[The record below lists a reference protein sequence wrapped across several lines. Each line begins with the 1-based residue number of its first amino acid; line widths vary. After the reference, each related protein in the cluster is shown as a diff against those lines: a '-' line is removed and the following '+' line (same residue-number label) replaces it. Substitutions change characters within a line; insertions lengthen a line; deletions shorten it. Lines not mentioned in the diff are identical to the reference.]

1 MTMTDDVT
9 AEVRRRGAVDTIR
22 AGIAQA
28 PALGRGLAITFLLAL
43 LGAAGRASLPI
54 VIQLAID
61 NGLDTGSGGGS
72 VRVDYIVRLCAIAAA
87 IIIAAAVCQ
96 RMAVYRLGTAA
107 EEGLYGLRVRL
118 FDHIHRLSLADH
130 NEERRGAL
138 VARVTSD
145 IETLT
150 MFFAWGGLA
159 WMLDLSLMFVVAC
172 VMLAYDWVLAVV
184 AFAVVAPL
192 IIVLRFVQAR
202 LVRAYDK
209 VREDNAQMLSL
220 MSETVSGA
228 ETLQAYDAVEPA
240 IERLEQA
247 TQRRAKSSVRAGV
260 IGAFLFPSGEVFS
273 VFTVVAVVG
282 IGIWR
287 GTEAGL
293 SAGALVGYMFLTYRF
308 LEPIAEFT
316 EVIDQS
322 QTAVAGMRRVLGILD
337 TPIGPPPAE
346 NPVALPA
353 GRLGVALHDVSFAY
367 APRDDEPPAN
377 VLTHLQLTIPP
388 GQHVAL
394 VGESG
399 AGKTTVARLVA
410 RLADPTSG
418 RVTIGAVNLRH
429 VANDDLRRRLTVV
442 PQEPFLFA
450 ETIAYNLRFAKPD
463 ATDAELAGAV
473 RTLELDDWVAGL
485 AQGLDTPVGQRGQ
498 ALSAG
503 ERQMVALLRASLV
516 NPDVLILDEATSSV
530 DALTEVRLARA
541 LRKLSEGRT
550 TISIAHRL
558 STAARADRV
567 VVMAYGRV
575 VEDGSHE
582 ALMALDGEYKRMYD
596 AWLAATRA

>member
-1 MTMTDDVT
+1 MNLPDDIT
-9 AEVRRRGAVDTIR
+9 EGMRRRGAVDTIR

-28 PALGRGLAITFLLAL
+28 PALGKGLGFTFALAL
-43 LGAAGRASLPI
+43 FGAAGRVTIP
-54 VIQLAID
+54 VVMQLAID
-61 NGLDTGSGGGS
+61 NGLAPEE
-72 VRVDYIVRLCAIAAA
+72 VRVSYIFKLCV
-87 IIIAAAVCQ
+87 AAAVVVVVAAVSQ
-96 RMAVYRLGTAA
+96 RMAVYRLGSAA

-118 FDHIHRLSLADH
+118 FNHIHRLSLADH
-130 NEERRGAL
+130 NDERRGAL

-150 MFFAWGGLA
+150 LFFAWGGLA

-172 VMLAYDWVLAVV
+172 VMLAYDWVLALV

-192 IIVLRFVQAR
+192 ILVLRLVQQR
-202 LVRAYDK
+202 LVRAYDG
-209 VREDNAQMLSL
+209 VRTNNAGMLSL
-220 MSETVSGA
+220 MSETVSGV

-240 IERLEQA
+240 LERVEAA
-247 TQRRAKSSVRAGV
+247 TAKRSRTSIRAGI

-282 IGIWR
+282 IGVWR
-287 GTEAGL
+287 GETAGL
-293 SAGALVGYMFLTYRF
+293 SAGALVGFMFLTYRF

-316 EVIDQS
+316 EVIDQT
-322 QTAVAGMRRVLGILD
+322 QTAVAGLRRVLGILD
-337 TPIGPPPAE
+337 TPIGPPAATD
-346 NPVALPA
+346 PVALPT
-353 GRLGVALHDVSFAY
+353 GRLGITLTDVAFAY
-367 APRDDEPPAN
+367 APREEEVAPTQVLSALTLNIPPA
-377 VLTHLQLTIPP
+377 
-388 GQHVAL
+388 QHIAL

-399 AGKTTVARLVA
+399 SGKTTIARLIA

-418 RVTIGAVNLRH
+418 RVAIGGVNLKH

-450 ETIAYNLRFAKPD
+450 DTISYNLRFARPE
-463 ATDAELAGAV
+463 ATDLDLSNAV
-473 RTLELDDWVAGL
+473 AQLGLEDWVGGL
-485 AQGLDTPVGQRGQ
+485 PNGLETQVGQRGQ

-516 NPDVLILDEATSSV
+516 SPDVLILDEATSSV

-541 LRKLSEGRT
+541 LQKLASGRT

-567 VVMAYGRV
+567 IVLADGKI
-575 VEDGSHE
+575 VEDGPHD
-582 ALMALDGEYKRMYD
+582 ALMQRGGEYRRMYD
-596 AWLAATRA
+596 SWLAATNT

>member
-1 MTMTDDVT
+1 MLTDDVT

-22 AGIAQA
+22 EGIAQA
-28 PALGRGLAITFLLAL
+28 PALGRGLALTFLLAL
-43 LGAAGRASLPI
+43 CGAAGRVTIPI
-54 VIQLAID
+54 VIQQAID
-61 NGLDTGSGGGS
+61 KGFIDGG
-72 VRVDYIVRLCAIAAA
+72 VRIDFILRLCAVASVIVML
-87 IIIAAAVCQ
+87 AAVAQ
-96 RMAVYRLGTAA
+96 RTAVYRLGTSA

-118 FDHIHRLSLADH
+118 FDHIHRLSLADQ

-172 VMLAYDWVLAVV
+172 VMIAYDWVLAVV
-184 AFAVVAPL
+184 AFTVVAPL
-192 IIVLRFVQAR
+192 IIVLRLVQRR
-202 LVRAYDK
+202 LVRAYDR
-209 VREDNAQMLSL
+209 VREGNATMLSSI
-220 MSETVSGA
+220 SETVSGV

-240 IERLEQA
+240 LQRVEA
-247 TQRRAKSSVRAGV
+247 TTKKRAKASIRAGFL
-260 IGAFLFPSGEVFS
+260 GALLFPSGEVFS

-282 IGIWR
+282 IGVWR
-287 GTEAGL
+287 GDAAGL
-293 SAGALVGYMFLTYRF
+293 TAGSLVGFMFLTYRF

-316 EVIDQS
+316 EVIDQT
-322 QTAVAGMRRVLGILD
+322 QTAVAGLRRVLGILD
-337 TPIGPPPAE
+337 TPIGPPPAT
-346 NPVALPA
+346 NPIPLPA
-353 GRLGVALHDVSFAY
+353 GRLGVALHDVTFAY
-367 APRDDEPPAN
+367 EPREDEPAMN
-377 VLTHLQLTIPP
+377 VLTSLTLTIPP

-399 AGKTTVARLVA
+399 AGKTTIARLVA
-410 RLADPTSG
+410 RLADPTKG
-418 RVTIGAVNLRH
+418 RITIGAVNVKH

-450 ETIAYNLRFAKPD
+450 DTIAYNLRFAKPD
-463 ATDAELAGAV
+463 ATDAELEDAV
-473 RTLELDDWVAGL
+473 RRLELDDWVASLPRGL
-485 AQGLDTPVGQRGQ
+485 NTEVGQRGQ
-498 ALSAG
+498 ALAAG

-516 NPDVLILDEATSSV
+516 SPDVLILDEATSSV

-567 VVMAYGRV
+567 VLLAYGRI
-575 VEDGSHE
+575 VEDGPHE
-582 ALMALDGEYKRMYD
+582 ALMAKEGEYRRMYD
-596 AWLAATRA
+596 AWLAATKA

>member
-1 MTMTDDVT
+1 MSLSDDIT
-9 AEVRRRGAVDTIR
+9 EGLRRRGAVDTIR

-28 PALGRGLAITFLLAL
+28 PALGKGLGLTFVLAL
-43 LGAAGRASLPI
+43 IGAAGRVTIP
-54 VIQLAID
+54 VVMQQAID
-61 NGLDTGSGGGS
+61 NGISGNA
-72 VRVDYIVRLCAIAAA
+72 VRVDYIVKLCVVAAVVVSIAALS
-87 IIIAAAVCQ
+87 Q
-96 RMAVYRLGTAA
+96 RMAVYRLGSSA

-130 NEERRGAL
+130 NDERRGAL

-172 VMLAYDWVLAVV
+172 VMLAYDWVLALV

-192 IIVLRFVQAR
+192 ILVLRLVQKR
-202 LVRAYDK
+202 LVRAYDG
-209 VREDNAQMLSL
+209 VRTNNAGMLSR
-220 MSETVSGA
+220 MSETVSGV

-240 IERLEQA
+240 LVRVEEA
-247 TQRRAKSSVRAGV
+247 TAKRSKTSIRAGI

-282 IGIWR
+282 IGVWR
-287 GTEAGL
+287 GEAAGL
-293 SAGALVGYMFLTYRF
+293 SAGALVGFMFLTYRF

-316 EVIDQS
+316 EVIDQT
-322 QTAVAGMRRVLGILD
+322 QTAVAGLRRVLGILD
-337 TPIGPPPAE
+337 TPIGPPPAVD
-346 NPVALPA
+346 PVPLPA
-353 GRLGVALHDVSFAY
+353 GQLGISLIEVAFAY
-367 APRDDEPPAN
+367 APREEEVAPTK
-377 VLTHLQLTIPP
+377 VLSELSLTIPP
-388 GQHVAL
+388 SQHVAL

-399 AGKTTVARLVA
+399 SGKTTIARLIA

-418 RVTIGAVNLRH
+418 RVVIGGVNLKH

-450 ETIAYNLRFAKPD
+450 DTIAYNLRFARPD
-463 ATDAELAGAV
+463 ATDADLSLAVQRLG
-473 RTLELDDWVAGL
+473 LEDWVSALPDGL
-485 AQGLDTPVGQRGQ
+485 ETQVGQRGQ

-516 NPDVLILDEATSSV
+516 SPDVLILDEATSSV
-530 DALTEVRLARA
+530 DALTEVRLSRA
-541 LRKLSEGRT
+541 LEKLATNRT

-567 VVMAYGRV
+567 IVLSNGKV
-575 VEDGSHE
+575 VEDGPHV
-582 ALMALDGEYKRMYD
+582 ALMERAGEYRRMYD
-596 AWLAATRA
+596 SWLAATNT

>member
-1 MTMTDDVT
+1 MSLSDDIT
-9 AEVRRRGAVDTIR
+9 EGLRRRGAVDTIR

-28 PALGRGLAITFLLAL
+28 PALGKGLGLTFVLAL
-43 LGAAGRASLPI
+43 VGAAGRVTIP
-54 VIQLAID
+54 VVMQQAID
-61 NGLDTGSGGGS
+61 NGIIGTA
-72 VRVDYIVRLCAIAAA
+72 VRVDYIFQLCVVAAVVVSIAALS
-87 IIIAAAVCQ
+87 Q
-96 RMAVYRLGTAA
+96 RMAVYRLGSSA

-130 NEERRGAL
+130 NDERRGAL

-172 VMLAYDWVLAVV
+172 VMLAYDWVLALV

-192 IIVLRFVQAR
+192 ILVLRLVQKR
-202 LVRAYDK
+202 LVRAYDG
-209 VREDNAQMLSL
+209 VRTNNAGMLSR
-220 MSETVSGA
+220 MSETVSGV
-228 ETLQAYDAVEPA
+228 ETLQAYDAVELA
-240 IERLEQA
+240 LVRVEAA
-247 TQRRAKSSVRAGV
+247 TAKRSKTSIRAGI

-282 IGIWR
+282 IGVWR
-287 GTEAGL
+287 GEAAGL
-293 SAGALVGYMFLTYRF
+293 SAGALVGFMFLTYRF

-316 EVIDQS
+316 EVIDQT
-322 QTAVAGMRRVLGILD
+322 QTAVAGLRRVLGILD
-337 TPIGPPPAE
+337 TPIGPPPAVD
-346 NPVALPA
+346 PVPLPA
-353 GRLGVALHDVSFAY
+353 GQLGISLIEVAFAY
-367 APRDDEPPAN
+367 APREEEVAPTQ
-377 VLTHLQLTIPP
+377 VLSALTLTIPP
-388 GQHVAL
+388 SQHVAL

-399 AGKTTVARLVA
+399 SGKTTIARLIA

-418 RVTIGAVNLRH
+418 RVVIGGVNLKH

-450 ETIAYNLRFAKPD
+450 DTISYNLRFARPD
-463 ATDAELAGAV
+463 ATDADLSLAVQRLG
-473 RTLELDDWVAGL
+473 LEDWVNALPDGL
-485 AQGLDTPVGQRGQ
+485 ETQVGQRGQ

-516 NPDVLILDEATSSV
+516 SPDVLILDEATSSV
-530 DALTEVRLARA
+530 DALTEVRLSRA
-541 LRKLSEGRT
+541 LEKLASNRT

-567 VVMAYGRV
+567 IVLSSGKV
-575 VEDGSHE
+575 VEDGPHAE
-582 ALMALDGEYKRMYD
+582 LMERAGEYRRMYD
-596 AWLAATRA
+596 SWLAATNT

>member
-1 MTMTDDVT
+1 MSLSDDIT
-9 AEVRRRGAVDTIR
+9 EGLRRRGAVDTIR

-28 PALGRGLAITFLLAL
+28 PALGKGLGLTFVLAL
-43 LGAAGRASLPI
+43 VGAAGRVTIP
-54 VIQLAID
+54 VVMQQAID
-61 NGLDTGSGGGS
+61 NGIIGNA
-72 VRVDYIVRLCAIAAA
+72 VRVDYIVQLCVVAAVVVSIAALS
-87 IIIAAAVCQ
+87 Q
-96 RMAVYRLGTAA
+96 RMAVYRLGSST

-130 NEERRGAL
+130 NDERRGAL

-172 VMLAYDWVLAVV
+172 VMLAYDWVLALV

-192 IIVLRFVQAR
+192 ILVLRLVQKR
-202 LVRAYDK
+202 LVRAYDG
-209 VREDNAQMLSL
+209 VRTNNAGMLSR
-220 MSETVSGA
+220 MSETVSGV

-240 IERLEQA
+240 LVRVEEA
-247 TQRRAKSSVRAGV
+247 TAKRSKTSIRAGI

-273 VFTVVAVVG
+273 VFTVVVVVG
-282 IGIWR
+282 IGVWR
-287 GTEAGL
+287 GEAAGL
-293 SAGALVGYMFLTYRF
+293 SAGALVGFMFLTYRF

-316 EVIDQS
+316 EVIDQT
-322 QTAVAGMRRVLGILD
+322 QTAVAGLRRVLGILD
-337 TPIGPPPAE
+337 TPIGPPPAVD
-346 NPVALPA
+346 PVPLPA
-353 GRLGVALHDVSFAY
+353 GQLGISLIEVAFAY
-367 APRDDEPPAN
+367 APREEEVAPTQ
-377 VLTHLQLTIPP
+377 VLSALTLTIPP
-388 GQHVAL
+388 SQHVAL

-399 AGKTTVARLVA
+399 SGKTTIARLIA

-418 RVTIGAVNLRH
+418 RVVIGGVNLKH

-450 ETIAYNLRFAKPD
+450 DTISYNLRFARPD
-463 ATDAELAGAV
+463 ATDADLSHAV
-473 RTLELDDWVAGL
+473 QRLGLEDWVNALPDGL
-485 AQGLDTPVGQRGQ
+485 ETQVGQRGQ

-516 NPDVLILDEATSSV
+516 SPDVLILDEATSSV
-530 DALTEVRLARA
+530 DALTEVRLSRA
-541 LRKLSEGRT
+541 LEKLASNRT

-567 VVMAYGRV
+567 IVLSSGKV
-575 VEDGSHE
+575 VEDGPHAE
-582 ALMALDGEYKRMYD
+582 LMERAGEYRRMYD
-596 AWLAATRA
+596 SWLAATNT